1 MPIVLITG
9 CDSGLGR
16 EFALQYA
23 QAGYTV
29 WATYRDIQNT
39 LPAQP
44 GMRHCAL
51 DVTDMAQFVV
61 LKETLGDTPI
71 DVLVSNAGIGLDNA
85 ALEALD
91 IAYVQRM
98 LATNTVGPLKLV
110 QTLVGNVAASEQRRI
125 VFVSSRMGSIAL
137 NLSGGHYGYRAS
149 KAALNAIGRSLAI
162 DLFRRGITLAMV
174 HPGSVS
180 TAGGNRHAPLTAT
193 QSVQAMRATIA
204 QLGNHET
211 GVFCSY
217 NGQPLPW

>member
-1 MPIVLITG
+1 MPTVLATG

-23 QAGYTV
+23 QAGYAV
-29 WATYRDIQNT
+29 WATYRDLQNA

-44 GMRHCAL
+44 SLRNCAL
-51 DVTDMAQFVV
+51 DVTDMAQFAA

-71 DVLVSNAGIGLDNA
+71 DVLVSNAGIGMDTA

-110 QTLVGNVAASEQRRI
+110 QTLVDNVAASQQRRI
-125 VFVSSRMGSIAL
+125 VFVSSRMGSITL

-162 DLFRRGITLAMV
+162 DLFRRGITLVML
-174 HPGSVS
+174 HPGSVM
-180 TAGGNRHAPLTAT
+180 TAGAGPQAPLTAT
-193 QSVQAMRATIA
+193 QSVLAMRATLA
-204 QLGNHET
+204 RLGNHET
-211 GVFCSY
+211 GVFY
-217 NGQPLPW
+217 TYDGHPLPW